1 MIEEGTRCCV
11 EAGDNPTSSGATL
24 VEFAFVLPLFI
35 LLLFA
40 IIDFGWLF
48 TQFLDVK
55 QGAREGARLAVVNDC
70 DNLTRCPLSRPDLSR
85 RSVTAPAI
93 STTHDTEVTLTPGV
107 DTAEVI
113 VAYPAR
119 SLTGMMAV
127 FVNNKTLTAKVQM
140 RQEQPLVWRPAAP
153 VPAREQDV
161 HAATPTTSEV

>member
-1 MIEEGTRCCV
+1 VLRRRGRQPNER
-11 EAGDNPTSSGATL
+11 GATL

-55 QGAREGARLAVVNDC
+55 QGAREGARLAIVNNC
-70 DNLTRCPLSRPDLSR
+70 DQSSASACRDDLVEKICDR
-85 RSVTAPAI
+85 TADLDDDD
-93 STTHDTEVTLTPGV
+93 TTVTLTPGAG
-107 DTAEVI
+107 TAEVT

-127 FVNNKTLTAKVQM
+127 FVNSKTLTAKVQM
-140 RQEQPLVWRPAAP
+140 QQEQPLLWSGGTFGCP
-153 VPAREQDV
+153 
-161 HAATPTTSEV
+161 